1 MTDKTARRGSSM
13 STVSAQEGPEEVP
26 SAEMAVA
33 SFKLS
38 TTEGGGSLGWQ
49 RNRVWASDTDSS
61 FVPPPGYR
69 VVAVDTES
77 CDRVRDLASL
87 RRDLELAKLF
97 AETYTDRASSRPTD
111 ERFADDA
118 LWMSAL
124 VVYGRAFGSSVRT
137 SERLSDDWLEDGERA
152 AHRFLLDLR
161 NKFVAHA
168 VNNFEH
174 TVVIAY
180 LANSAFE
187 RRNVSR
193 LGQMHA
199 EIIPLSKEQLAGMI
213 GLCNRYIVHVN
224 RRLRTALSQVSSE
237 LETLG
242 LDEVYALP
250 DLAAP
255 EIDVARV
262 AKRRK

>member
-1 MTDKTARRGSSM
+1 MTDKTTRRGSSM
-13 STVSAQEGPEEVP
+13 STVPADEGPEEVP
-26 SAEMAVA
+26 SVEMAVA
-33 SFKLS
+33 SFELS
-38 TTEGGGSLGWQ
+38 TTAGSGSLGWQ
-49 RNRVWASDTDSS
+49 RNRVWASETDSS

-97 AETYTDRASSRPTD
+97 AETYTDRASSRPAG

-118 LWMSAL
+118 MWMAAL
-124 VVYGRAFGSSVRT
+124 VMYGRAFGSSVRT
-137 SERLSDDWLEDGERA
+137 SERLSDDWLEERERTS
-152 AHRFLLDLR
+152 HRYLLDLR

-199 EIIPLSKEQLAGMI
+199 EIIPLSEEQLAGMI
-213 GLCNRYIVHVN
+213 DLCNRYVVHVN
-224 RRLRTALSQVSSE
+224 RRIRTALSEVAIE

-242 LDEVYALP
+242 LDGIYALP
-250 DLAAP
+250 DLGPP
-255 EIDVARV
+255 EVDVARV
-262 AKRRK
+262 TKRRK